1 MDIEQAR
8 FNMVEQQIRPWDVL
22 DTEVLDLLYE
32 VKREEFVP
40 SVYRSLAFADLEIPI
55 GHGATMLSPKIEA
68 KLLQAAAPRKT
79 DKVLEVGTGTGYMAA
94 LLGARADRVLTVEI
108 VPELAALARDNLLRA
123 RCLNVSVIVGDGSTG
138 CPERGPFDLIVL
150 SGSLPDLP
158 QALLDQLK
166 PGGRLV
172 GIVGELPIMS
182 AVRVARDAEQVFSTT
197 RLFET
202 VAPPLQTEKKS
213 HFVF

>member
-40 SVYRSLAFADLEIPI
+40 SAYRRLAFADLEIPI
-55 GHGATMLSPKIEA
+55 GHGATTLSPKIEA

-123 RCLNVSVIVGDGSTG
+123 RCLNVSVIVGDGSSG
-138 CPERGPFDLIVL
+138 CPERGPFDLIVV
-150 SGSLPDLP
+150 SGSVPDLP

-182 AVRVARDAEQVFSTT
+182 AVRVTRDAEQVFSTT

-202 VAPPLQTEKKS
+202 VAPALRTEKKS